1 MGDHFPLKRLI
12 CQLLTLSASPP
23 VSRLAGS
30 STNWVFLFQESSS
43 CALQTTNSSFIP
55 ASYKDLVIKPIVGDG
70 DTAHVT
76 LSCRSDITPVQGRFD
91 LRDLITLELTNHSYE
106 EYKVTD
112 GIVRSYGDGQWS
124 VYLNEPIY
132 VDGLFTGFYGS

>member
-1 MGDHFPLKRLI
+1 M
-12 CQLLTLSASPP
+12 LTLSASPP
-23 VSRLAGS
+23 VSRLAES
-30 STNWVFLFQESSS
+30 SSNYFFLFQESSS

-55 ASYKDLVIKPIVGDG
+55 ASYKDLVIKPTVGDG

-76 LSCRSDITPVQGRFD
+76 LSCRSDITPVQGRYD

>member
-1 MGDHFPLKRLI
+1 M
-12 CQLLTLSASPP
+12 
-23 VSRLAGS
+23 
-30 STNWVFLFQESSS
+30 
-43 CALQTTNSSFIP
+43 
-55 ASYKDLVIKPIVGDG
+55 VIKPAVGDG

-91 LRDLITLELTNHSYE
+91 LHDLITLELTNHSYE

-112 GIVRSYGDGQWS
+112 GIVHSYGDGQWS